1 MFHLLPLFSLMLWV
15 IFFCSKLFSPSCN
28 VCPRGGWTTVRKAS
42 QEQISFCVICS
53 QPLARMD
60 LAHGYIRLPR
70 WSVLLIWR
78 EQLYLS
84 ALLRLFLLFF
94 VYCVNFTFLRLNGV
108 LAHFSFFFAPGERRV
123 CILPLSEPLLKKLEG
138 IYSPAVVKVT
148 SSIIFEVCS
157 LTVRS

>member
-1 MFHLLPLFSLMLWV
+1 MMFHLLPLFSLMLWV

-78 EQLYLS
+78 NSFIYLHCCNFS
-84 ALLRLFLLFF
+84 YCFLFTVSTLL
-94 VYCVNFTFLRLNGV
+94 FLRLNGV
-108 LAHFSFFFAPGERRV
+108 LAHFSFFFAPGERCV
-123 CILPLSEPLLKKLEG
+123 CILPL
-138 IYSPAVVKVT
+138 
-148 SSIIFEVCS
+148 
-157 LTVRS
+157 